1 MPAHLGGF
9 RRSEIARRAAGVM
22 TLLAVVLVIC
32 GVSGCGSGHA
42 GAQNATACDSQVRD
56 AVLPA
61 WARGGFHPP
70 TLRMPYVLGT
80 SGKIVAIVFGYPLRS
95 PPPKDHN
102 NKILWVSHLAMNP
115 GSDLR
120 ITAQRMTGKHAIG
133 SPVKRAVMG
142 GPGPSII
149 DLPSPG
155 CWRLSLRWSGNI
167 DRLDLQYE

>member
-1 MPAHLGGF
+1 
-9 RRSEIARRAAGVM
+9 M
-22 TLLAVVLVIC
+22 TLLAAVLVTFD
-32 GVSGCGSGHA
+32 VSGCGSGHP
-42 GAQNATACDSQVRD
+42 GVQNITACDSQVRD

-80 SGKIVAIVFGYPLRS
+80 SGDIVAILFGYPLRS

-102 NKILWVSHLAMNP
+102 NKILWVSRFAMDA

-120 ITAQRMTGKHAIG
+120 ITAQRMMGKKAIG
-133 SPVKRAVMG
+133 SPVKRTVMG

-155 CWRLSLRWSGNI
+155 CWRLSLRWSRNV